1 MRTSNYRTRNAD
13 DVPYFNIRHNF
24 FKNSFFP
31 SAVIEWNK
39 LDSRLRK
46 VKSFTDFKKNILS
59 FIRPK
64 ANSVF
69 NCNSSKGLKFVTRL
83 RLGLSHLREHKFKHS
98 FQDSINPLCSCSLD
112 VESTIHYFLHCP
124 LFTIERHTLL
134 NTISQTDN
142 KLLDSKESNL
152 IQHLLFADLSRDTKT
167 STEILNAAVS
177 YVLTTER
184 FDERLF

>member
-1 MRTSNYRTRNAD
+1 MRTSNNRTRNAD

-24 FKNSFFP
+24 FKNYFFP
-31 SAVIEWNK
+31 SADIEWNK

-69 NCNSSKGLKFVTRL
+69 NCNSSKRLKFVTRL
-83 RLGLSHLREHKFKHS
+83 RLGLGHLREHKFKHR

-142 KLLDSKESNL
+142 KLLDSNESNL
-152 IQHLLFADLSRDTKT
+152 IQYLLFGDPSRDTET
-167 STEILNAAVS
+167 NTEIPNAIP
-177 YVLTTER
+177 YFIEICYY
-184 FDERLF
+184 LF

>member
-1 MRTSNYRTRNAD
+1 MRTPNYRTRKAH

-46 VKSFTDFKKNILS
+46 AKSFTDFKKNISS

-64 ANSVF
+64 ANSIF
-69 NCNSSKGLKFVTRL
+69 NCNSSKGLKFVARI

-98 FQDSINPLCSCSLD
+98 FQDSRNRLCSCSLD
-112 VESTIHYFLHCP
+112 VESTNHYFLHYP
-124 LFTIERHTLL
+124 QFTMERHTLL
-134 NTISQTDN
+134 NTISEINN
-142 KLLDSKESNL
+142 KLLDSNESNL
-152 IQHLLFADLSRDTKT
+152 IQHLLFGDPSKDTET
-167 STEILNAAVS
+167 NTEILNATVN
-177 YVLTTER
+177 YVLTTKR
-184 FDERLF
+184 FDEQLF

>member
-1 MRTSNYRTRNAD
+1 MRTPNYRTRKAD
-13 DVPYFNIRHNF
+13 DVPYFNIRHKF

-46 VKSFTDFKKNILS
+46 AKSSNDFKKNILS

-69 NCNSSKGLKFVTRL
+69 NCNSSKGLNFVARF

-124 LFTIERHTLL
+124 QFTIKRRTLL
-134 NTISQTDN
+134 NTISQIDN
-142 KLLDSKESNL
+142 KLLDSNESNL
-152 IQHLLFADLSRDTKT
+152 IQHLLFGDPSKDRETN
-167 STEILNAAVS
+167 TEILNSTVN
-177 YVLTTER
+177 YVLTTKR

>member
-1 MRTSNYRTRNAD
+1 MRTPNYRTRNAD
-13 DVPYFNIRHNF
+13 DVPYFNIGHNF

-59 FIRPK
+59 FLRPK

-69 NCNSSKGLKFVTRL
+69 ICNSSKGLKFVTRL
-83 RLGLSHLREHKFKHS
+83 RLGLSYLREHKFKHS

-124 LFTIERHTLL
+124 QFTIERHTLL
-134 NTISQTDN
+134 NTIGQIDN
-142 KLLDSKESNL
+142 KLLDSIESNL
-152 IQHLLFADLSRDTKT
+152 IQHLLFGDPSKDTET
-167 STEILNAAVS
+167 NTEIVNATVN
-177 YVLTTER
+177 YVLTTKR

>member
-1 MRTSNYRTRNAD
+1 MRTPNYRTRKAD

-31 SAVIEWNK
+31 SALLNGINWT
-39 LDSRLRK
+39 LDFEKPRASLILI
-46 VKSFTDFKKNILS
+46 NILS

-98 FQDSINPLCSCSLD
+98 FQDSVNSLCSCSLD

-124 LFTIERHTLL
+124 QFTIERHTLL
-134 NTISQTDN
+134 NTISQIDN
-142 KLLDSKESNL
+142 KLLDSNESNL
-152 IQHLLFADLSRDTKT
+152 IQHLLFGDPSKDTET
-167 STEILNAAVS
+167 NTEILNAAVN
-177 YVLTTER
+177 YVLTTKR
-184 FDERLF
+184 FDELLF